1 MVVQAQNS
9 LFGGFEYELTVGD
22 LLGSSKAQ
30 DPSSF
35 FRIRYTTNMTQRM
48 AQISP
53 TTAPPTTAE
62 TKTEKGVKTTLN
74 QTNLYFIVGSRRLT
88 QLGVWYVLRRQVPLR
103 YTASKSLLLLAGC
116 FPQITCRQHQDIY
129 KSLFLSLVFQVHTIT
144 G

>member
-22 LLGSSKAQ
+22 LFGSSKAQ

-48 AQISP
+48 AQRSP

-103 YTASKSLLLLAGC
+103 YTASTSLLFTNNPPLISVLIPSSC
-116 FPQITCRQHQDIY
+116 FAKD
-129 KSLFLSLVFQVHTIT
+129 LFIL
-144 G
+144 